1 MRSGRTFPQG
11 RSLPTLVLVALLV
24 GALGEDMIFHPE
36 WGFESYEV
44 IIPKKLSFR
53 GGQQGAVEQVSY
65 LLQVKGKKYV
75 LHLWPKRFLLP
86 RNLKVLSYTEQE
98 KLLEDHPYI
107 PRDCNYVG
115 SVEGTQDSEATLST
129 CMGSLR
135 GILKI
140 DEEHYQIEPLRGS
153 SSFEHVIYL
162 LKEEDKFQNHTCGL
176 TNDELEKQIAQNEN
190 MARRSDFY
198 NSYKHQKY
206 MEVYL
211 FFDHGVYLFLE
222 SNVTRV
228 IYDAVLLMAIMDT
241 FFKEV
246 GMRLHLQ
253 GIEIWTERDRL
264 NFDRMETNDI
274 LNTFLRDQAKF
285 TAAKDW
291 SHLYISKPLHH
302 ASGWAYIGGA
312 CTTNYSGSVSSY
324 RNRNILAASRM
335 SAHELGHGVG
345 MKHDTEFCQCR
356 GRRTCIMGT
365 GSSGFSNCSYLQFFD
380 HVNSAALC
388 LNDIPALDTA
398 LVRCGN
404 KIVEG
409 NEDCDCGSR
418 EECKKDKCCQ
428 PDCKFTEGANCSTGL
443 CCHNCHFRPL
453 GYMCREEDNEC
464 DLAEYCNGISNFCPN
479 DSYKLDGTPCKHNS
493 LCFRKKCH
501 SRYMQCQ
508 NIFGPHARE
517 APDQCYHAVNLM
529 GDQYGNCE
537 ILGVRA
543 YKACT
548 KANAMCGRLQCI
560 NVNTI
565 PDLPEHTIVI
575 STHLREE
582 NLMCWGVGY
591 HKAMIPMGIPD
602 IGVIND
608 GTRCGYNRLCI
619 NRTCVNDSV
628 LGFNCFPQKCNHR
641 GVCNNKKNCHCMYG
655 WAPPFCE
662 EVGYGGSIDSG
673 PARKQEEEA
682 PSPIQVVS
690 IMLLRL
696 IFLVISVIVVF
707 FRRLIGQYMQ
717 FKQKEAPPVNPK
729 KKQGKK
735 YQEPKRVIR
744 RSTVIS

>member
-1 MRSGRTFPQG
+1 MRSGRTLLPQG

-36 WGFESYEV
+36 WGFESYEI

-190 MARRSDFY
+190 LARCNDF
-198 NSYKHQKY
+198 SISHKHQKY
-206 MEVYL
+206 MGVSL
-211 FFDHGVYLFLE
+211 VFDQVDICFQ
-222 SNVTRV
+222 NP
-228 IYDAVLLMAIMDT
+228 LLL
-241 FFKEV
+241 K
-246 GMRLHLQ
+246 LHLKS
-253 GIEIWTERDRL
+253 IEICTHEYRITITKMDVQ
-264 NFDRMETNDI
+264 DI
-274 LNTFLRDQAKF
+274 LKAFVKYYTTYLSAQIPG
-285 TAAKDW
+285 DW
-291 SHLYISKPLHH
+291 AHLYISKSILHVT
-302 ASGWAYIGGA
+302 GY
-312 CTTNYSGSVSSY
+312 GSLSSFI
-324 RNRNILAASRM
+324 NLNILAVSRL

-345 MKHDTEFCQCR
+345 MKHDTESCQCR
-356 GRRTCIMGT
+356 GRRTCIMGA
-365 GSSGFSNCSYLQFFD
+365 GNSRFSNCSYSEFFD
-380 HVNSAALC
+380 HTC
-388 LNDIPALDTA
+388 E
-398 LVRCGN
+398 N
-404 KIVEG
+404 KIEEG
-409 NEDCDCGSR
+409 NEECDCGSR
-418 EECKKDKCCQ
+418 EECKKDNCCHMG
-428 PDCKFTEGANCSTGL
+428 CKLMQGANCSTRL
-443 CCHNCHFRPL
+443 CCRNCYFRPL

-464 DLAEYCNGISNFCPN
+464 DLAEYCNGISNFFPD

-493 LCFRKKCH
+493 LCLRERCR
-501 SRYMQCQ
+501 SRYVQCQ
-508 NIFGPHARE
+508 NIFGADARE

-582 NLMCWGVGY
+582 DLMCWGVGY

-608 GTRCGYNRLCI
+608 GTRCGYNGLCI
-619 NRTCVNDSV
+619 NRTCVNDSA
-628 LGFNCFPQKCNHR
+628 FETIK
-641 GVCNNKKNCHCMYG
+641 NKNKNCHCMYG
-655 WAPPFCE
+655 WVPPFYE

-673 PARKQEEEA
+673 PARKQKEEV
-682 PSPIQVVS
+682 PTPVQVVS
-690 IMLLRL
+690 IMLVRL
-696 IFLVISVIVVF
+696 IFLVISVFVVF
-707 FRRLIGQYMQ
+707 FERMIRQYMQ
-717 FKQKEAPPVNPK
+717 SKQK
-729 KKQGKK
+729 
-735 YQEPKRVIR
+735 
-744 RSTVIS
+744 

>member
-1 MRSGRTFPQG
+1 MRSGRTLLPQG
-11 RSLPTLVLVALLV
+11 PSLPTLVLVALLV

-36 WGFESYEV
+36 WGFESYEI

-176 TNDELEKQIAQNEN
+176 TNDELEKLIAENEN

-206 MEVYL
+206 TEVAMV
-211 FFDHGVYLFLE
+211 FDHSRYLFLQ

-228 IYDAVLLMAIMDT
+228 IYDAILLIAVMDT
-241 FFKEV
+241 FFREI

-253 GIEIWTERDRL
+253 GTEIWTNEDKI
-264 NFDRMETNDI
+264 NINSMNSGEI
-274 LNTFLRDQAKF
+274 LDAFLRYRKIHLSVQIPH
-285 TAAKDW
+285 DW
-291 SHLYISKPLHH
+291 GHLYISKTFVH
-302 ASGWAYIGGA
+302 ANAIGWSFVGGA
-312 CTTNYSGSVSSY
+312 CVENYSGSVSTLT
-324 RNRNILAASRM
+324 NINILAASRM

-365 GSSGFSNCSYLQFFD
+365 GSSGFSNCSYLWYFY
-380 HVNSAALC
+380 HAHTSGHC
-388 LNDIPALDTA
+388 LNNIPGLGYV
-398 LVRCGN
+398 LERCGN

-464 DLAEYCNGISNFCPN
+464 DLAEYCNGISNLCPN

-493 LCFRKKCH
+493 LCFRKRCR
-501 SRYMQCQ
+501 SRYVQCQ
-508 NIFGPHARE
+508 NIFGPHAME

-548 KANAMCGRLQCI
+548 EANAMCGRLQCI

-575 STHLREE
+575 STHLQAE

-608 GTRCGYNRLCI
+608 GTRCGYNGLCI

-628 LGFNCFPQKCNHR
+628 LDFNCFPQKCNHR

-673 PARKQEEEA
+673 PARKQKEEV
-682 PSPIQVVS
+682 PTPVQVVS
-690 IMLLRL
+690 IMLVRL
-696 IFLVISVIVVF
+696 ILLVISVIVVF
-707 FRRLIGQYMQ
+707 FKRMIRQYMQ
-717 FKQKEAPPVNPK
+717 SKQE
-729 KKQGKK
+729 
-735 YQEPKRVIR
+735 
-744 RSTVIS
+744 